1 MGIVGDIKKLK
12 RQLAE
17 SEEVIT
23 GLKTDLIL
31 TKAEMEIVKE
41 DVSNVINDAKV
52 LEDKEI
58 TDIR

>member
-1 MGIVGDIKKLK
+1 MGLVGDIKKLK

-17 SEEVIT
+17 SEEVVT
-23 GLKTDLIL
+23 ELKTDLIL